1 MSWVW
6 PDHSILGHLM
16 RKLLIVFLAFCFFSI
31 NYNILPVQA
40 QAASEQVRI
49 SEITVSGNRRVA
61 VGTVLSYLPVQ
72 IGDVV
77 SQGELSQSLER
88 LFATNLFK
96 DIKLDLNGSVLIV
109 TIVENPIINRVN
121 IEGNDVISDKKL
133 LEVIDVQP
141 RRIYNRQLALDSA
154 GKLLEVYQAGGRF
167 AAAVEPKIIELDEN
181 RIDLVFEVDEG
192 PLIKINSIVF
202 SGNQKFSDRAL
213 SQAIVSR
220 EKRWWAFLTPNDKFD
235 EGRLDYDVRLLRQYY
250 LSRGYADINVSR
262 ARGGLLPDRSG
273 FAITFLIDEGVR
285 YKVSNISISSEI
297 ASVDL
302 DSLKSF
308 MAFGDD
314 NWYDVRRLEQGL
326 LDISNQLGNL
336 GYSFVDV
343 MPEIIT
349 DPTTGMLDIVIK
361 IGPARR
367 NYIERIEFVDN
378 TRTLDSVIRR
388 RFELVEGDAFNQLK
402 LDRSVRN
409 VRNLGY
415 FSKVDVENIR
425 GSSADQT
432 ITRDTVQEQS
442 TGDFSVGVGYSSL
455 DKTSLTL
462 GINERNFLGTG
473 RRASA
478 SISTSDTRTDFI
490 FGLTQPYLFD
500 RDLTGS
506 IDVFKAKSTANNT
519 SANRTGFDL
528 GARFDAANDVY
539 HRVTYGISTS
549 KITNTSTSATSV
561 TGESGKSLLKS
572 AVGYTIGKDTRDNR
586 FDPSE
591 GFFVEI
597 AETFSGIGGD
607 VNFLRS
613 NLRGGYYKPYL
624 FKSLVVG
631 VKGRLGHISGL
642 GDDVTQSER
651 FFLGGRDVRGFDS
664 NGIGPR
670 DTGSAGAVGGN
681 NIYSGSLEIVSNL
694 GLNKDAG
701 VRWTVFSDFGSVW
714 STDFPSGVTK
724 PDEEAM
730 RSSLGFG
737 ILWNTVIGPLS
748 FYWAKPLADQ
758 SHDNTKTFQFSIGT
772 RL

>member
-1 MSWVW
+1 MRNL
-6 PDHSILGHLM
+6 SIAF
-16 RKLLIVFLAFCFFSI
+16 IAFCIFSFY
-31 NYNILPVQA
+31 YNVMPVQA
-40 QAASEQVRI
+40 QATTEQVRI
-49 SEITVSGNRRVA
+49 SGIKVTGNRRVA
-61 VGTVLSYLPVQ
+61 EGTVLSYLPVQ

-77 SQGELSQSLER
+77 SQGGLSQSLER
-88 LFATNLFK
+88 LYATNLFK
-96 DIKLDLNGSVLIV
+96 DIKLDIDGSVLTV

-121 IEGNDVISDKKL
+121 IEGNDVITDERL

-141 RRIYNRQLALDSA
+141 RRVYNRQVALDA
-154 GKLLEVYQAGGRF
+154 AAKLLDVYRAGGRF
-167 AAAVEPKIIELDEN
+167 AAVVEPKIIELDEN
-181 RIDLVFEVDEG
+181 RVDLVFEVDEG

-202 SGNQKFSDRAL
+202 SGNQNFSDRAL

-220 EKRWWAFLTPNDKFD
+220 EKRWWAFLTPNDKYD

-285 YKVSNISISSEI
+285 YKVNNINMTSEI
-297 ASVDL
+297 ENIDL
-302 DSLKSF
+302 DSLKSL
-308 MAFGDD
+308 MAFGND

-326 LDISNQLGNL
+326 LDISNQLGAF
-336 GYSFVDV
+336 GYAFVDV
-343 MPEIIT
+343 TPEIKT
-349 DPTTGMLDIVIK
+349 DPATGMLDIAVS
-361 IGPARR
+361 IGQSRR
-367 NYIERIEFVDN
+367 NFVERIEFVDN

-388 RFELVEGDAFNQLK
+388 EFELVEGDAFNQLK

-415 FSKVDVENIR
+415 FSKVDVQNIR

-432 ITRDTVQEQS
+432 ITRVTFEEQS
-442 TGDFSVGVGYSSL
+442 TGDFSIGVGYSSL

-478 SISTSDTRTDFI
+478 SISTSDTQTDFV
-490 FGLTQPYLFD
+490 FGLTQPYLFG

-506 IDVFKAKSTANNT
+506 IDVFKTKSSANNT
-519 SANRTGFDL
+519 STNRTGFDL
-528 GARFDAANDVY
+528 GARFNAANDVY

-561 TGESGKSLLKS
+561 TGENGKSLLKS
-572 AVGYTIGKDTRDNR
+572 AVSYTIGKDTRDNR
-586 FDPSE
+586 FDPTE
-591 GFFVEI
+591 GFFTEI
-597 AETFSGIGGD
+597 SETLSGVGGD

-613 NLRGGYYKPYL
+613 NFRGGYYKPYL
-624 FKSLVVG
+624 FKSLVFG

-670 DTGSAGAVGGN
+670 DTGSGGAVGGN
-681 NIYSGSLEIVSNL
+681 NIYSGTVEIVSNL
-694 GLNKDAG
+694 GVTKDAG
-701 VRWTVFSDFGSVW
+701 LRWTVFSDFGSVW
-714 STDFPSGVTK
+714 ATDFPSGVTK
-724 PDEEAM
+724 PDEQAM

-748 FYWAKPLADQ
+748 FYWATPLAEQ

>member
-1 MSWVW
+1 
-6 PDHSILGHLM
+6 M
-16 RKLLIVFLAFCFFSI
+16 RKLSIAFIAFCIFSI
-31 NYNILPVQA
+31 YYNVMPVQA
-40 QAASEQVRI
+40 QATTEQVRI
-49 SEITVSGNRRVA
+49 SGIKVTGNRRVA
-61 VGTVLSYLPVQ
+61 EGTVLSYLPVQ

-77 SQGELSQSLER
+77 SQGGLSQSLER
-88 LFATNLFK
+88 LYATNLFK
-96 DIKLDLNGSVLIV
+96 DIKLDIDGSVLTV

-121 IEGNDVISDKKL
+121 IEGNDVITDDRL

-141 RRIYNRQLALDSA
+141 RRVYNRQVALDA
-154 GKLLEVYQAGGRF
+154 AAKLLDVYRAGGRF
-167 AAAVEPKIIELDEN
+167 AAVVEPKIIELDEN
-181 RIDLVFEVDEG
+181 RVDLVFEVDEG

-202 SGNQKFSDRAL
+202 SGNQNFSDRAL

-220 EKRWWAFLTPNDKFD
+220 EKRWWAFLTPNDKYD

-285 YKVSNISISSEI
+285 YKVNNINMTSEI
-297 ASVDL
+297 ENIDL
-302 DSLKSF
+302 DSLKSL
-308 MAFGDD
+308 MAFGND

-326 LDISNQLGNL
+326 LDISNQLGAF
-336 GYSFVDV
+336 GYAFVDV
-343 MPEIIT
+343 TPEIKT
-349 DPTTGMLDIVIK
+349 DPATGMLDIAVN
-361 IGPARR
+361 IGQSRR
-367 NYIERIEFVDN
+367 NFVERIEFVDN

-388 RFELVEGDAFNQLK
+388 EFELVEGDAFNQLK

-415 FSKVDVENIR
+415 FSKVDVQNIR

-432 ITRDTVQEQS
+432 ITRVTVEEQS
-442 TGDFSVGVGYSSL
+442 TGDFSIGVGYSSL

-478 SISTSDTRTDFI
+478 SISTSDTQTDFV
-490 FGLTQPYLFD
+490 FGLTQPYLFG

-506 IDVFKAKSTANNT
+506 IDVFKTKSSANNT
-519 SANRTGFDL
+519 STNRTGFDL
-528 GARFDAANDVY
+528 GARFNAANDVY

-549 KITNTSTSATSV
+549 KITNTATSATSV
-561 TGESGKSLLKS
+561 TGENGKSLLKS
-572 AVGYTIGKDTRDNR
+572 AVSYTIGKDTRDNR
-586 FDPSE
+586 FDPTE
-591 GFFVEI
+591 GFFTEI
-597 AETFSGIGGD
+597 SETLSGVGGD

-613 NLRGGYYKPYL
+613 NFRGGYYKPYL
-624 FKSLVVG
+624 FKSLVFG

-670 DTGSAGAVGGN
+670 DTGSGGAVGGN
-681 NIYSGSLEIVSNL
+681 NIYSGTVEIVSNL
-694 GLNKDAG
+694 GVTKDAG
-701 VRWTVFSDFGSVW
+701 LRWTVFSDFGSVW
-714 STDFPSGVTK
+714 ATDFPSGVTK
-724 PDEEAM
+724 PDEQAM

-737 ILWNTVIGPLS
+737 ILWDTVIGPLS
-748 FYWAKPLADQ
+748 FYWAKTLAEQ

>member
-1 MSWVW
+1 MRNL
-6 PDHSILGHLM
+6 SIAF
-16 RKLLIVFLAFCFFSI
+16 IAFCIFSFY
-31 NYNILPVQA
+31 YNVMPVQA
-40 QAASEQVRI
+40 QATTEQVRI
-49 SEITVSGNRRVA
+49 SGIKVTGNRRVA
-61 VGTVLSYLPVQ
+61 EGTVLSYLPVQ

-77 SQGELSQSLER
+77 SQGGLSQSLER
-88 LFATNLFK
+88 LYATNLFK
-96 DIKLDLNGSVLIV
+96 DIKLDIDGSVLTV

-121 IEGNDVISDKKL
+121 IEGNDVITDERL

-141 RRIYNRQLALDSA
+141 RRVYNRQVALDA
-154 GKLLEVYQAGGRF
+154 AAKLLDVYRAGGRF
-167 AAAVEPKIIELDEN
+167 AAVVEPKIIELDEN
-181 RIDLVFEVDEG
+181 RVDLVFEVDEG

-202 SGNQKFSDRAL
+202 SGNQNFSDRAL

-220 EKRWWAFLTPNDKFD
+220 EKRWWAFLTPNDKYD

-285 YKVSNISISSEI
+285 YKVNNINMTSEI
-297 ASVDL
+297 ENIDL
-302 DSLKSF
+302 DSLKSL
-308 MAFGDD
+308 MAFGND

-326 LDISNQLGNL
+326 LDISNQLGAF
-336 GYSFVDV
+336 GYAFVDV
-343 MPEIIT
+343 TPEIKT
-349 DPTTGMLDIVIK
+349 DPATGMLDIAVN
-361 IGPARR
+361 IGQSRR
-367 NYIERIEFVDN
+367 NFVERIEFVDN

-388 RFELVEGDAFNQLK
+388 EFELVEGDAFNQLK

-415 FSKVDVENIR
+415 FSKVDVQNIR

-432 ITRDTVQEQS
+432 ITRVTVEEQS
-442 TGDFSVGVGYSSL
+442 TGDFSIGVGYSSL

-478 SISTSDTRTDFI
+478 SISKSDTQTDFV
-490 FGLTQPYLFD
+490 FGLTQPYLFG

-506 IDVFKAKSTANNT
+506 IDVFKTKSSANNT
-519 SANRTGFDL
+519 STNRTGFDL
-528 GARFDAANDVY
+528 GARFNAANDVY

-561 TGESGKSLLKS
+561 TGENGKSLLKS
-572 AVGYTIGKDTRDNR
+572 AVSYTIGKDTRDNR
-586 FDPSE
+586 FDPTE
-591 GFFVEI
+591 GFFTEI
-597 AETFSGIGGD
+597 SETLSGVGGD

-613 NLRGGYYKPYL
+613 NFRGGYYKPYL
-624 FKSLVVG
+624 FKSLVFG

-670 DTGSAGAVGGN
+670 DTGSGGAVGGN
-681 NIYSGSLEIVSNL
+681 NIYSGTVEIVSNL
-694 GLNKDAG
+694 GVTKDAG
-701 VRWTVFSDFGSVW
+701 LRWTVFSDFGSVW
-714 STDFPSGVTK
+714 ATDFPSGVTK
-724 PDEEAM
+724 PDEQAM

-748 FYWAKPLADQ
+748 FYWAKPLAEQ

>member
-1 MSWVW
+1 
-6 PDHSILGHLM
+6 M
-16 RKLLIVFLAFCFFSI
+16 RKLSIAFIAFCIFSFY
-31 NYNILPVQA
+31 YNVMPVQA
-40 QAASEQVRI
+40 QATTEQVRI
-49 SEITVSGNRRVA
+49 TGINVTGNRRVA
-61 VGTVLSYLPVQ
+61 EGTVLSYLPVQ

-77 SQGELSQSLER
+77 SQGGLSQSLER

-96 DIKLDLNGSVLIV
+96 DITLDLDGSVLTV

-121 IEGNDVISDKKL
+121 IEGNDVITDERL
-133 LEVIDVQP
+133 LEIIDVQP
-141 RRIYNRQLALDSA
+141 RRIYNRQVALDA
-154 GKLLEVYQAGGRF
+154 AAKLLDVYRASGRF
-167 AAAVEPKIIELDEN
+167 AAVVEPKIIELDEN
-181 RIDLVFEVDEG
+181 RVDLVFEVDEG

-202 SGNQKFSDRAL
+202 SGNQNFSDRAL
-213 SQAIVSR
+213 GQAIVSR
-220 EKRWWAFLTPNDKFD
+220 EQRWWAFLTPNDKYD

-285 YKVSNISISSEI
+285 YKVNNIDMTSEI
-297 ASVDL
+297 ENIDL
-302 DSLKSF
+302 DSLKSL
-308 MAFGDD
+308 MTFGDD

-326 LDISNQLGNL
+326 LDISNQLGVF
-336 GYSFVDV
+336 GYAFVDV
-343 MPEIIT
+343 TPEIKT
-349 DPTTGMLDIVIK
+349 DPATGTLDIAIT
-361 IGPARR
+361 IGQARR
-367 NYIERIEFVDN
+367 NFVERIEFIDN

-388 RFELVEGDAFNQLK
+388 EFELVEGDAFNQLK

-415 FSKVDVENIR
+415 FSKVDVQNIR
-425 GSSADQT
+425 GSDADQT
-432 ITRDTVQEQS
+432 ITRVTVEEQS
-442 TGDFSVGVGYSSL
+442 TGDFSIGVGYSSL

-478 SISTSDTRTDFI
+478 SISTSDTQTDFV
-490 FGLTQPYLFD
+490 FGLTQPYLFG

-506 IDVFKAKSTANNT
+506 IDVFKTKSTANNT
-519 SANRTGFDL
+519 SANRTGVDL
-528 GARFDAANDVY
+528 GAQFNAANDVY
-539 HRVTYGISTS
+539 HSVTYGISTS

-561 TGESGKSLLKS
+561 TGENGKSLLKS
-572 AVGYTIGKDTRDNR
+572 AVSYTIGRDTRDSR
-586 FDPSE
+586 FDPTE
-591 GFFVEI
+591 GFFTEI
-597 AETFSGIGGD
+597 SETFSGVGGD

-624 FKSLVVG
+624 FKSLVLG
-631 VKGRLGHISGL
+631 VKGRVGHISGL

-670 DTGSAGAVGGN
+670 DTGSGGAVGGN
-681 NIYSGSLEIVSNL
+681 NIYSGTVEVVSNL
-694 GLNKDAG
+694 GVTKDAG

-714 STDFPSGVTK
+714 ATDFPSGVTK
-724 PDEEAM
+724 PDDKTM

-748 FYWAKPLADQ
+748 FYWAKPLTEQ

>member
-1 MSWVW
+1 MRNL
-6 PDHSILGHLM
+6 SIAF
-16 RKLLIVFLAFCFFSI
+16 IAFCIFSFY
-31 NYNILPVQA
+31 YNVMPVQA
-40 QAASEQVRI
+40 QATTEQVRI
-49 SEITVSGNRRVA
+49 SGIKVTGNRRVA
-61 VGTVLSYLPVQ
+61 EGTVLSYLPVQ

-77 SQGELSQSLER
+77 SQGGLSQSLER
-88 LFATNLFK
+88 LYATNLFK
-96 DIKLDLNGSVLIV
+96 DIKLDIDGSVLTV

-121 IEGNDVISDKKL
+121 IEGNDVITDERL

-141 RRIYNRQLALDSA
+141 RRVYNRQVALDA
-154 GKLLEVYQAGGRF
+154 AAKILDVYRAGGRF
-167 AAAVEPKIIELDEN
+167 AAVVESKIIELDEN
-181 RIDLVFEVDEG
+181 RVDLVFEVDEG
-192 PLIKINSIVF
+192 PLIKINSLVF
-202 SGNQKFSDRAL
+202 SGNQNFSDRAL

-220 EKRWWAFLTPNDKFD
+220 EKRWWAFLTPNDKYD

-285 YKVSNISISSEI
+285 YKVNNINMTSEI
-297 ASVDL
+297 ENIDL
-302 DSLKSF
+302 DSLKSL
-308 MAFGDD
+308 MAFGND

-326 LDISNQLGNL
+326 LDISNQLGAF
-336 GYSFVDV
+336 GYAFVDV
-343 MPEIIT
+343 TPEIKT
-349 DPTTGMLDIVIK
+349 DPATGMLDIAVN
-361 IGPARR
+361 IGQSRR
-367 NYIERIEFVDN
+367 NFVERIEFVDN

-388 RFELVEGDAFNQLK
+388 EFELVEGDAFNQLK

-415 FSKVDVENIR
+415 FSKVDVQNIR

-432 ITRDTVQEQS
+432 ITRVTVEEQS
-442 TGDFSVGVGYSSL
+442 TGDFSIGVGYSSL

-478 SISTSDTRTDFI
+478 SISTSDTQTDFV
-490 FGLTQPYLFD
+490 FGLTQPYLFG

-506 IDVFKAKSTANNT
+506 IDVFKTKSSANNT
-519 SANRTGFDL
+519 STNRTGFDL
-528 GARFDAANDVY
+528 GARFNAANDVY

-561 TGESGKSLLKS
+561 TGENGKSLLKS
-572 AVGYTIGKDTRDNR
+572 AVSYTIGKDTRDNR
-586 FDPSE
+586 FDPTE
-591 GFFVEI
+591 GFFTEI
-597 AETFSGIGGD
+597 SETLSGVGGD

-613 NLRGGYYKPYL
+613 NFRGGYYKPYL
-624 FKSLVVG
+624 FKSLVFG

-670 DTGSAGAVGGN
+670 DTGSGGAVGGN
-681 NIYSGSLEIVSNL
+681 NIYSGTVEIVSNL
-694 GLNKDAG
+694 GVTKDAG
-701 VRWTVFSDFGSVW
+701 LRWTVFSDFGSVW
-714 STDFPSGVTK
+714 ATDFPSGVTK
-724 PDEEAM
+724 PDEQAM

-748 FYWAKPLADQ
+748 FYWAKPLAEQ

>member
-1 MSWVW
+1 
-6 PDHSILGHLM
+6 M
-16 RKLLIVFLAFCFFSI
+16 RKLSIAFIAFCIFSFY
-31 NYNILPVQA
+31 YNVMPVQA
-40 QAASEQVRI
+40 QATTEQVRI
-49 SEITVSGNRRVA
+49 SGIKVTGNRRVA
-61 VGTVLSYLPVQ
+61 EGTVLSYLPVQ

-77 SQGELSQSLER
+77 SQGGLSQSLER
-88 LFATNLFK
+88 LYATNLFK
-96 DIKLDLNGSVLIV
+96 DIKLDIDGSVLTV

-121 IEGNDVISDKKL
+121 IEGNDVITDDRL

-141 RRIYNRQLALDSA
+141 RRVYNRQVALDA
-154 GKLLEVYQAGGRF
+154 AAKLLDVYRAGGRF
-167 AAAVEPKIIELDEN
+167 AAVVEPKIIELDEN
-181 RIDLVFEVDEG
+181 RVDLVFEVDEG

-202 SGNQKFSDRAL
+202 SGNQNFSDRAL

-220 EKRWWAFLTPNDKFD
+220 EKRWWAFLTPNDKYD

-285 YKVSNISISSEI
+285 YKVNNINMTSEI
-297 ASVDL
+297 ENIDL
-302 DSLKSF
+302 DSLKSL
-308 MAFGDD
+308 MAFGND

-326 LDISNQLGNL
+326 LDISNQLGAF
-336 GYSFVDV
+336 GYAFVDV
-343 MPEIIT
+343 TPEIKT
-349 DPTTGMLDIVIK
+349 DPATGMLDIEVN
-361 IGPARR
+361 IGQSRR
-367 NYIERIEFVDN
+367 NFVERIEFVDN

-388 RFELVEGDAFNQLK
+388 EFELVEGDAFNQLK

-415 FSKVDVENIR
+415 FSKVDVQNIR

-432 ITRDTVQEQS
+432 ITRVTVEEQS
-442 TGDFSVGVGYSSL
+442 TGDFSIGVGYSSL

-478 SISTSDTRTDFI
+478 SISTSDTQTDFV
-490 FGLTQPYLFD
+490 FGLSQPYLFG

-506 IDVFKAKSTANNT
+506 IDVFKTKSSANNT
-519 SANRTGFDL
+519 STNRTGFDL
-528 GARFDAANDVY
+528 GARFNAANDVY

-561 TGESGKSLLKS
+561 TGENGKSLLKS
-572 AVGYTIGKDTRDNR
+572 AVSYTIGKDTRDNR
-586 FDPSE
+586 FDPTE
-591 GFFVEI
+591 GFFTEI
-597 AETFSGIGGD
+597 SETLSGVGGD

-613 NLRGGYYKPYL
+613 NFRGGYYKPYL
-624 FKSLVVG
+624 FKSLVFG

-670 DTGSAGAVGGN
+670 DTGSGGAVGGN
-681 NIYSGSLEIVSNL
+681 NIYSGTVEIVSNL
-694 GLNKDAG
+694 GVTKDAG
-701 VRWTVFSDFGSVW
+701 LRWTVFSDFGSVW
-714 STDFPSGVTK
+714 ATDFPSGVTK
-724 PDEEAM
+724 PDEQAM

-748 FYWAKPLADQ
+748 FYWAKPLAEQ

>member
-1 MSWVW
+1 MRNL
-6 PDHSILGHLM
+6 SIAF
-16 RKLLIVFLAFCFFSI
+16 IAFCIFSFY
-31 NYNILPVQA
+31 YNVMPVQA
-40 QAASEQVRI
+40 QATTEQVRI
-49 SEITVSGNRRVA
+49 SGIKVTGNRRVA
-61 VGTVLSYLPVQ
+61 EGTVLSYLPVQ

-77 SQGELSQSLER
+77 SQGGLSQSLER
-88 LFATNLFK
+88 LYATNLFK
-96 DIKLDLNGSVLIV
+96 DIKLDIDGSVLTV

-121 IEGNDVISDKKL
+121 IEGNDVITDDRL

-141 RRIYNRQLALDSA
+141 RRVYNRQVALDA
-154 GKLLEVYQAGGRF
+154 AAKLLDVYRAGGRF
-167 AAAVEPKIIELDEN
+167 AAVVEPKIIELDEN
-181 RIDLVFEVDEG
+181 RVDLVFEVDEG

-202 SGNQKFSDRAL
+202 SGNQNFSDRAL

-220 EKRWWAFLTPNDKFD
+220 EKRWWAFLTPNDKYD

-285 YKVSNISISSEI
+285 YKVNNINMTSEI
-297 ASVDL
+297 ENIDL
-302 DSLKSF
+302 DSLKSL
-308 MAFGDD
+308 MAFGND

-326 LDISNQLGNL
+326 LDISNQLGAF
-336 GYSFVDV
+336 GYAFVDV
-343 MPEIIT
+343 TPEIKT
-349 DPTTGMLDIVIK
+349 DPATGMLDIAVN
-361 IGPARR
+361 IGQSRR
-367 NYIERIEFVDN
+367 NFVERIEFVDN

-388 RFELVEGDAFNQLK
+388 EFELVEGDAFNQLK

-415 FSKVDVENIR
+415 FSKVDVQNIR

-432 ITRDTVQEQS
+432 ITRVTVEEQS
-442 TGDFSVGVGYSSL
+442 TGDFSIGVGYSSL

-478 SISTSDTRTDFI
+478 SISTSDTQTDFV
-490 FGLTQPYLFD
+490 FGLTQPYLFG

-506 IDVFKAKSTANNT
+506 IDVFKTKSSANNT
-519 SANRTGFDL
+519 STNRTGFDL
-528 GARFDAANDVY
+528 GARFNAANDVY

-561 TGESGKSLLKS
+561 TGENGKSLLKS
-572 AVGYTIGKDTRDNR
+572 AVSYTIGKDTRDNR
-586 FDPSE
+586 FDPTE
-591 GFFVEI
+591 GFFTEI
-597 AETFSGIGGD
+597 SETLSGVGGD

-613 NLRGGYYKPYL
+613 NFRGGYYKPYL
-624 FKSLVVG
+624 FKSLVFG

-670 DTGSAGAVGGN
+670 DTGSGGAVGGN
-681 NIYSGSLEIVSNL
+681 NIYSGTVEIVSNL
-694 GLNKDAG
+694 GVTKDAG
-701 VRWTVFSDFGSVW
+701 LRWTVFSDFGSVW
-714 STDFPSGVTK
+714 ATDFPSGVTK
-724 PDEEAM
+724 PDEQAM

-748 FYWAKPLADQ
+748 FYWAKPLAEQ

>member
-1 MSWVW
+1 
-6 PDHSILGHLM
+6 M
-16 RKLLIVFLAFCFFSI
+16 RKLSIAFIAFCIFSI
-31 NYNILPVQA
+31 YYNVMPVQA
-40 QAASEQVRI
+40 QATTEQVRI
-49 SEITVSGNRRVA
+49 TGINVTGNRRVA
-61 VGTVLSYLPVQ
+61 EGTVLSYLPVQ

-77 SQGELSQSLER
+77 SQGGLSQSLER

-96 DIKLDLNGSVLIV
+96 DIKLDLDGSVLTV

-121 IEGNDVISDKKL
+121 IEGNDVITDERL
-133 LEVIDVQP
+133 LEIIDVQP
-141 RRIYNRQLALDSA
+141 RRIYNRQVALGA
-154 GKLLEVYQAGGRF
+154 AAKLLDVYRASGRF
-167 AAAVEPKIIELDEN
+167 AAVVEPKIIELDEN
-181 RIDLVFEVDEG
+181 RVDLVFEVDEG

-202 SGNQKFSDRAL
+202 SGNQNFSDRAL
-213 SQAIVSR
+213 GQAIVSR
-220 EKRWWAFLTPNDKFD
+220 EQRWWAFLTPNDKYD

-285 YKVSNISISSEI
+285 YKVNNIDMTSEI
-297 ASVDL
+297 ENIDL
-302 DSLKSF
+302 DSLKSL
-308 MAFGDD
+308 MTFGDD

-326 LDISNQLGNL
+326 LDISNQLGVF
-336 GYSFVDV
+336 GYAFVDV
-343 MPEIIT
+343 TPEIKT
-349 DPTTGMLDIVIK
+349 DPATGTLDIAIT
-361 IGPARR
+361 IGQARR
-367 NYIERIEFVDN
+367 NFVERIEFIDN

-388 RFELVEGDAFNQLK
+388 EFELVEGDAFNQLK

-415 FSKVDVENIR
+415 FSKVDVQNIR
-425 GSSADQT
+425 GSDADQT
-432 ITRDTVQEQS
+432 ITRVTVEEQS
-442 TGDFSVGVGYSSL
+442 TGDFSIGVGYSSL

-478 SISTSDTRTDFI
+478 SISTSDTQTDFV
-490 FGLTQPYLFD
+490 FGLTQPYLFG

-506 IDVFKAKSTANNT
+506 IDVFKTKSTANNT
-519 SANRTGFDL
+519 SANRTGVDL
-528 GARFDAANDVY
+528 GARFNAANDVY
-539 HRVTYGISTS
+539 HSVTYGISTS
-549 KITNTSTSATSV
+549 KITNTATSATSV
-561 TGESGKSLLKS
+561 TGENGKSLLKS
-572 AVGYTIGKDTRDNR
+572 AVSYTIGRDTRDSR
-586 FDPSE
+586 FDPTE
-591 GFFVEI
+591 GFFTEI
-597 AETFSGIGGD
+597 SETFSGVGGD
-607 VNFLRS
+607 MNFLRS

-624 FKSLVVG
+624 FKSLVLG
-631 VKGRLGHISGL
+631 VKGRVGHISGL

-670 DTGSAGAVGGN
+670 DTGSGGAVGGN
-681 NIYSGSLEIVSNL
+681 NIYSGTVEVVSNL
-694 GLNKDAG
+694 GVTKDAG

-714 STDFPSGVTK
+714 ATDFPSGVTK
-724 PDEEAM
+724 PDDKTM

-748 FYWAKPLADQ
+748 FYWAKPLTEQ

>member
-1 MSWVW
+1 MRNL
-6 PDHSILGHLM
+6 SIAF
-16 RKLLIVFLAFCFFSI
+16 IAFCIFSFY
-31 NYNILPVQA
+31 YNVMPVQA
-40 QAASEQVRI
+40 QATTEQVRI
-49 SEITVSGNRRVA
+49 SGIKVTGNRRVA
-61 VGTVLSYLPVQ
+61 EGTVLSYLPVQ

-77 SQGELSQSLER
+77 SQGGLSQSLER
-88 LFATNLFK
+88 LYATNLFK
-96 DIKLDLNGSVLIV
+96 DIKLDIDGSVLTV

-121 IEGNDVISDKKL
+121 IEGNDVITDERL

-141 RRIYNRQLALDSA
+141 RRVYNRQVALDA
-154 GKLLEVYQAGGRF
+154 AAKLLDVYRAGGRF
-167 AAAVEPKIIELDEN
+167 AAVVEPKIIELDEN
-181 RIDLVFEVDEG
+181 RVDLVFEVDEG

-202 SGNQKFSDRAL
+202 SGNQNFSDRAL

-220 EKRWWAFLTPNDKFD
+220 EKRWWAFLTPNDKYD

-285 YKVSNISISSEI
+285 YKVNNINMTSEI
-297 ASVDL
+297 ENIDL
-302 DSLKSF
+302 DSLKSL
-308 MAFGDD
+308 MAFGND

-326 LDISNQLGNL
+326 LDISNQLGAF
-336 GYSFVDV
+336 GYAFVDV
-343 MPEIIT
+343 TPEIKT
-349 DPTTGMLDIVIK
+349 DPATGMLDIAVN
-361 IGPARR
+361 IGQSRR
-367 NYIERIEFVDN
+367 NFVERIEFVDN

-388 RFELVEGDAFNQLK
+388 EFELVEGDAFNQLK

-415 FSKVDVENIR
+415 FSKVDVQNIR

-432 ITRDTVQEQS
+432 ITRVTVEEQS
-442 TGDFSVGVGYSSL
+442 TGDFSIGVGYSSL

-478 SISTSDTRTDFI
+478 SISTSDTQTDFV
-490 FGLTQPYLFD
+490 FGLTQPYLFG

-506 IDVFKAKSTANNT
+506 IDVFKAKSNANNT
-519 SANRTGFDL
+519 STNRTGFEL
-528 GARFDAANDVY
+528 GARFNAANDVY
-539 HRVTYGISTS
+539 HSVTYGISTS

-561 TGESGKSLLKS
+561 TGENGKSLLKS
-572 AVGYTIGKDTRDNR
+572 AVSYTIGKDTRDNR
-586 FDPSE
+586 FDPTE
-591 GFFVEI
+591 GFFTEI
-597 AETFSGIGGD
+597 SETLSGVGGD

-613 NLRGGYYKPYL
+613 NFRGGYYKPYL
-624 FKSLVVG
+624 FKSLVFG

-670 DTGSAGAVGGN
+670 DTGSGGAVGGN
-681 NIYSGSLEIVSNL
+681 NIYSGTVEIVSNL
-694 GLNKDAG
+694 GVTKDAG
-701 VRWTVFSDFGSVW
+701 LRWTVFSDFGSVW
-714 STDFPSGVTK
+714 ATDFPSGVTK
-724 PDEEAM
+724 PDEQAM

-748 FYWAKPLADQ
+748 FYWAKPLAEQ

>member
-1 MSWVW
+1 
-6 PDHSILGHLM
+6 M
-16 RKLLIVFLAFCFFSI
+16 RKLSIAFIAFCIFSI
-31 NYNILPVQA
+31 YYNVMPVQA
-40 QAASEQVRI
+40 QATTEQVRI
-49 SEITVSGNRRVA
+49 TGINVTGNRRVA
-61 VGTVLSYLPVQ
+61 EGTVLSYLPVQ

-77 SQGELSQSLER
+77 SQGGLSQSLER

-96 DIKLDLNGSVLIV
+96 DIKLDLDGSVLTV

-121 IEGNDVISDKKL
+121 IEGNDVITDERL
-133 LEVIDVQP
+133 LEIIDVQP
-141 RRIYNRQLALDSA
+141 RRIYNRQVALGA
-154 GKLLEVYQAGGRF
+154 AAKLLDVYRASGRF
-167 AAAVEPKIIELDEN
+167 AAVVEPKIIELDEN
-181 RIDLVFEVDEG
+181 RVDLVFEVDEG

-202 SGNQKFSDRAL
+202 SGNQNFSDRAL
-213 SQAIVSR
+213 GQAIVSR
-220 EKRWWAFLTPNDKFD
+220 EQRWWAFLTPNDKYD

-285 YKVSNISISSEI
+285 YKVNNIDMTSEI
-297 ASVDL
+297 ENIDL
-302 DSLKSF
+302 DSLKSL
-308 MAFGDD
+308 MTFGDD

-326 LDISNQLGNL
+326 LDISNQLGVF
-336 GYSFVDV
+336 GYAFVDV
-343 MPEIIT
+343 TPEIKT
-349 DPTTGMLDIVIK
+349 DPATGTLDIAIT
-361 IGPARR
+361 IGQARR
-367 NYIERIEFVDN
+367 NFVERIEFIDN

-388 RFELVEGDAFNQLK
+388 EFELVEGDAFNQLK

-415 FSKVDVENIR
+415 FSKVDVQNIR
-425 GSSADQT
+425 GSDADQT
-432 ITRDTVQEQS
+432 ITRVTVEEQS
-442 TGDFSVGVGYSSL
+442 TGDFSIGVGYSSL

-478 SISTSDTRTDFI
+478 SISTSDTQTDFV
-490 FGLTQPYLFD
+490 FGLTQPYLFG

-506 IDVFKAKSTANNT
+506 IDVFKTKSTANNT
-519 SANRTGFDL
+519 SANRTGVDL
-528 GARFDAANDVY
+528 GARFNAANDVY
-539 HRVTYGISTS
+539 HSVTYGISTS
-549 KITNTSTSATSV
+549 KITNTATSATSV
-561 TGESGKSLLKS
+561 TGENGKSLLKS
-572 AVGYTIGKDTRDNR
+572 AVSYTIGRDTRDSR
-586 FDPSE
+586 FDPTE
-591 GFFVEI
+591 GFFTEI
-597 AETFSGIGGD
+597 SETFSGVGGD
-607 VNFLRS
+607 MNFLRS

-624 FKSLVVG
+624 FKSLVLG
-631 VKGRLGHISGL
+631 VKGRVGHISGL

-670 DTGSAGAVGGN
+670 DTGSGGAVGGN
-681 NIYSGSLEIVSNL
+681 NIYSGTVEVVSNL
-694 GLNKDAG
+694 GVTKDAG

-714 STDFPSGVTK
+714 ATDFPSGVTK
-724 PDEEAM
+724 PDDKTM

-748 FYWAKPLADQ
+748 FYWAKPLTEQ
-758 SHDNTKTFQFSIGT
+758 SHDNTKGHAVHVGT

>member
-1 MSWVW
+1 
-6 PDHSILGHLM
+6 M
-16 RKLLIVFLAFCFFSI
+16 RKLSIAFIAFWIFSLS
-31 NYNILPVQA
+31 YNWMPVQA
-40 QAASEQVRI
+40 QSAAEQVRI
-49 SEITVSGNRRVA
+49 SDIKVTGNRRVA
-61 VGTVLSYLPVQ
+61 EGTVLSYLPVQ

-77 SQGELSQSLER
+77 SPSGLSQSLES

-96 DIKLDLNGSVLIV
+96 DIKLDLNGAVLTV

-121 IEGNDVISDKKL
+121 IEGNDVISDERL

-141 RRIYNRQLALDSA
+141 RRIYNRQVALDA
-154 GKLLEVYQAGGRF
+154 ATNLLDVYRAGGRF
-167 AAAVEPKIIELDEN
+167 AAVVEPKVIELDEN
-181 RIDLVFEVDEG
+181 RVDLVFEVDEG
-192 PLIKINSIVF
+192 PLIKINSVVF
-202 SGNQKFSDRAL
+202 SGNQNFSDRAL

-220 EKRWWAFLTPNDKFD
+220 EQRWWAFLTPNDKYD

-273 FAITFLIDEGVR
+273 FVITFLIDEGPR
-285 YKVSNISISSEI
+285 YKVNNIEITSEI
-297 ASVDL
+297 ENIELAPL
-302 DSLKSF
+302 ESL
-308 MAFGDD
+308 MTFGDD

-326 LDISNQLGNL
+326 LNISNQLGVF
-336 GYSFVDV
+336 GYAFVDV
-343 MPEIIT
+343 SPVIKT
-349 DPTTGMLDIVIK
+349 DPKTGMLDIAIN
-361 IGPARR
+361 IGKARR
-367 NYIERIEFVDN
+367 NFVERIEFVDN

-388 RFELVEGDAFNQLK
+388 EFELVEGDAFNQLK

-415 FSKVDVENIR
+415 FSKVDVQNIR
-425 GSSADQT
+425 GSAADQT
-432 ITRDTVQEQS
+432 VTRVTVEEQS
-442 TGDFSVGVGYSSL
+442 TGDLSIGVGYSSL

-478 SISTSDTRTDFI
+478 SISTSDTQTDFV
-490 FGLTQPYLFD
+490 FGLTQPHLFG

-519 SANRTGFDL
+519 SFNRTGFDL

-539 HRVTYGISTS
+539 HSVTYGISTS

-561 TGESGKSLLKS
+561 TGENGKSLLKS
-572 AVGYTIGKDTRDNR
+572 AISYTIGRDTRDNR
-586 FDPSE
+586 FDPTE
-591 GFFVEI
+591 GFFSEI
-597 AETFSGIGGD
+597 SETFSGVGGD

-613 NLRGGYYKPYL
+613 SLRGGLYKPYL
-624 FKSLVVG
+624 FKSLVLG
-631 VKGRLGHISGL
+631 VKGRVGHISGL
-642 GDDVTQSER
+642 GDKITQSER
-651 FFLGGRDVRGFDS
+651 FFLGGRNVRGFGS

-670 DTGSAGAVGGN
+670 DKGSGGAVGGN
-681 NIYSGSLEIVSNL
+681 NIYSGTVEVVSNL
-694 GLNKDAG
+694 GVSKDAG

-714 STDFPSGVTK
+714 ATDFPSGVTK
-724 PDEEAM
+724 PDDQAM

-748 FYWAKPLADQ
+748 FYWANPVAEQ

>member
-1 MSWVW
+1 MRNL
-6 PDHSILGHLM
+6 SIAF
-16 RKLLIVFLAFCFFSI
+16 IAFCIFSFY
-31 NYNILPVQA
+31 YNVMPVQA
-40 QAASEQVRI
+40 QATTEQVRI
-49 SEITVSGNRRVA
+49 SGIKVTGNRRVA
-61 VGTVLSYLPVQ
+61 EGTVLSYLPVQ

-77 SQGELSQSLER
+77 SQGGLSQSLER
-88 LFATNLFK
+88 LYATNLFK
-96 DIKLDLNGSVLIV
+96 DIKLDIDGSVLTV

-121 IEGNDVISDKKL
+121 IEGNDVITDERL

-141 RRIYNRQLALDSA
+141 RRVYNRQVALDA
-154 GKLLEVYQAGGRF
+154 AAKLLDVYRAGGRF
-167 AAAVEPKIIELDEN
+167 AAVVEPKIIELDEN
-181 RIDLVFEVDEG
+181 RVDLVFEVDEG

-202 SGNQKFSDRAL
+202 SGNQNFSDRAL

-220 EKRWWAFLTPNDKFD
+220 EKRWWAFLTPNDKYD

-285 YKVSNISISSEI
+285 YKVNNINMTSEI
-297 ASVDL
+297 ENIDL
-302 DSLKSF
+302 DSLKSL

-326 LDISNQLGNL
+326 LDISNQLGAF
-336 GYSFVDV
+336 GYAFVDV
-343 MPEIIT
+343 TPEIKT
-349 DPTTGMLDIVIK
+349 DPATGMLDIAVN
-361 IGPARR
+361 IGQSRR
-367 NYIERIEFVDN
+367 NFVERIEFVDN

-388 RFELVEGDAFNQLK
+388 EFELVEGDAFNQLK

-415 FSKVDVENIR
+415 FSKVDVQNIR

-432 ITRDTVQEQS
+432 ITRVTVEEQS
-442 TGDFSVGVGYSSL
+442 TGDFSIGVGYSSL

-478 SISTSDTRTDFI
+478 SISTSDTQTDFV
-490 FGLTQPYLFD
+490 FGLTQPYLFG

-506 IDVFKAKSTANNT
+506 IDVFKTKSSANNT
-519 SANRTGFDL
+519 STNRTGFDL
-528 GARFDAANDVY
+528 GARFNAANDVY

-561 TGESGKSLLKS
+561 TGENGKSLLKS
-572 AVGYTIGKDTRDNR
+572 AVSYTIGKDTRDNR
-586 FDPSE
+586 FDPTE
-591 GFFVEI
+591 GFFTEI
-597 AETFSGIGGD
+597 SETLSGVGGD

-613 NLRGGYYKPYL
+613 NFRGGYYKPYL
-624 FKSLVVG
+624 FKSLVFG

-670 DTGSAGAVGGN
+670 DTGSGGAVGGN
-681 NIYSGSLEIVSNL
+681 NIYSGTVEIVSNL
-694 GLNKDAG
+694 GVTKDAG
-701 VRWTVFSDFGSVW
+701 LRWTVFSDFGSVW
-714 STDFPSGVTK
+714 ATDFPSGVTK
-724 PDEEAM
+724 PDEQAM

-748 FYWAKPLADQ
+748 FYWAKPLAEQ

>member
-1 MSWVW
+1 
-6 PDHSILGHLM
+6 M
-16 RKLLIVFLAFCFFSI
+16 RKLSIAFIAFCIFSFY
-31 NYNILPVQA
+31 YNVMPVQA
-40 QAASEQVRI
+40 QATTEQVRI
-49 SEITVSGNRRVA
+49 SGIKVTGNRRVA
-61 VGTVLSYLPVQ
+61 EGTVLSYLPVQ

-77 SQGELSQSLER
+77 SQGGLSQSLER
-88 LFATNLFK
+88 LYATNLFK
-96 DIKLDLNGSVLIV
+96 DIKLDIDGSVLTV

-121 IEGNDVISDKKL
+121 IEGNDVITDERL

-141 RRIYNRQLALDSA
+141 RRVYNRQVALDA
-154 GKLLEVYQAGGRF
+154 AAKLLDVYRAGGRF
-167 AAAVEPKIIELDEN
+167 AAVVEPKIIELDEN
-181 RIDLVFEVDEG
+181 RVDLVFEVDEG

-202 SGNQKFSDRAL
+202 SGNQNFSDRAL

-220 EKRWWAFLTPNDKFD
+220 EKRWWAFLTPNDKYD

-285 YKVSNISISSEI
+285 YKVNNINMTSEI
-297 ASVDL
+297 ENIDL
-302 DSLKSF
+302 DSLKSL
-308 MAFGDD
+308 MAFGND

-326 LDISNQLGNL
+326 LDISNQLGAF
-336 GYSFVDV
+336 GYAFVDV
-343 MPEIIT
+343 TPEIKT
-349 DPTTGMLDIVIK
+349 DPATGMLDIAVN
-361 IGPARR
+361 IGQSRR
-367 NYIERIEFVDN
+367 NFVERIEFVDN

-388 RFELVEGDAFNQLK
+388 EFELVEGDAFNQLK

-415 FSKVDVENIR
+415 FSKVDVQNIR

-432 ITRDTVQEQS
+432 ITRVTVEEQS
-442 TGDFSVGVGYSSL
+442 TGDFSIGVGYSSL

-478 SISTSDTRTDFI
+478 SISTSDTQTDFV
-490 FGLTQPYLFD
+490 FGLTQPYLFG

-506 IDVFKAKSTANNT
+506 IDVFKTKSSANNT
-519 SANRTGFDL
+519 STNRTGFDL
-528 GARFDAANDVY
+528 GARFNAANDVY

-561 TGESGKSLLKS
+561 TGENGKSLLKS
-572 AVGYTIGKDTRDNR
+572 AVSYTIGKDTRDNR
-586 FDPSE
+586 FDPTE
-591 GFFVEI
+591 GFFTEI
-597 AETFSGIGGD
+597 SETLSGVGGD

-613 NLRGGYYKPYL
+613 NFRGGYYKPYL
-624 FKSLVVG
+624 FKSLVFG

-670 DTGSAGAVGGN
+670 DTGSGGAVGGN
-681 NIYSGSLEIVSNL
+681 NIYSGTVEIVSNL
-694 GLNKDAG
+694 GVTKDAG
-701 VRWTVFSDFGSVW
+701 LRWTVFSDFGSVW
-714 STDFPSGVTK
+714 ATDFPSGVTK
-724 PDEEAM
+724 PDEQAM

-748 FYWAKPLADQ
+748 FYWAKPLAEQ

>member
-1 MSWVW
+1 MRNL
-6 PDHSILGHLM
+6 SIAF
-16 RKLLIVFLAFCFFSI
+16 IAFCIFSFY
-31 NYNILPVQA
+31 YNVMPVQA
-40 QAASEQVRI
+40 QATTEQVRI
-49 SEITVSGNRRVA
+49 SGIKVIGNRRVA
-61 VGTVLSYLPVQ
+61 EGTVLSYLPVQ

-77 SQGELSQSLER
+77 SQGGLSQSLER
-88 LFATNLFK
+88 LYATNLFK
-96 DIKLDLNGSVLIV
+96 DIKLDIDGSVLTV

-121 IEGNDVISDKKL
+121 IEGNDVITDERL

-141 RRIYNRQLALDSA
+141 RRVYNRQVALDA
-154 GKLLEVYQAGGRF
+154 AAKILDVYRAGGRF
-167 AAAVEPKIIELDEN
+167 AAVVESKIIELDEN
-181 RIDLVFEVDEG
+181 RVDLVFEVDEG

-202 SGNQKFSDRAL
+202 SGNQNFSDRAL

-220 EKRWWAFLTPNDKFD
+220 EKRWWAFLTPNDKYD

-285 YKVSNISISSEI
+285 YKVNNINMTSEI
-297 ASVDL
+297 ENIDL
-302 DSLKSF
+302 DSLKSL
-308 MAFGDD
+308 MAFGND

-326 LDISNQLGNL
+326 LDISNQLGAF
-336 GYSFVDV
+336 GYAFVDV
-343 MPEIIT
+343 TPEIKT
-349 DPTTGMLDIVIK
+349 DPATGMLDIAVN
-361 IGPARR
+361 IGQSRR
-367 NYIERIEFVDN
+367 NFVERIEFVDN

-388 RFELVEGDAFNQLK
+388 EFELVEGDAFNQLK

-415 FSKVDVENIR
+415 FSKVDVQNIR

-432 ITRDTVQEQS
+432 ITRVTVEEQS
-442 TGDFSVGVGYSSL
+442 TGDFSIGVGYSSL

-478 SISTSDTRTDFI
+478 SISTSDTQTDFV
-490 FGLTQPYLFD
+490 FGLTQPYLFG

-506 IDVFKAKSTANNT
+506 IDVFKTKSSANNT
-519 SANRTGFDL
+519 STNRTGFDL
-528 GARFDAANDVY
+528 GARFNAANDVY

-561 TGESGKSLLKS
+561 TGENGKSLLKS
-572 AVGYTIGKDTRDNR
+572 AVSYTIGKDTRDNR
-586 FDPSE
+586 FDPTE
-591 GFFVEI
+591 GFFTEI
-597 AETFSGIGGD
+597 SETLSGVGGD

-613 NLRGGYYKPYL
+613 NFRGGYYKPYL
-624 FKSLVVG
+624 FKSLVFG

-670 DTGSAGAVGGN
+670 DTGSGGAVGGN
-681 NIYSGSLEIVSNL
+681 NIYSGTVEIVSNL
-694 GLNKDAG
+694 GVTKDAG
-701 VRWTVFSDFGSVW
+701 LRWTVFSDFGSVW
-714 STDFPSGVTK
+714 ATDFPSGVTK
-724 PDEEAM
+724 PDEQAM

-748 FYWAKPLADQ
+748 FYWAKPLAEQ

>member
-1 MSWVW
+1 MRNL
-6 PDHSILGHLM
+6 SIAF
-16 RKLLIVFLAFCFFSI
+16 IAFCIFSFY
-31 NYNILPVQA
+31 YNVMPVQA
-40 QAASEQVRI
+40 QATTEQVRI
-49 SEITVSGNRRVA
+49 SGIKVTGNRRVA
-61 VGTVLSYLPVQ
+61 EGTVLSYLPVQ

-77 SQGELSQSLER
+77 SQGGLSQSLER
-88 LFATNLFK
+88 LYATNLFK
-96 DIKLDLNGSVLIV
+96 DIKLDIDGSVLTV

-121 IEGNDVISDKKL
+121 IEGNDVITDERL

-141 RRIYNRQLALDSA
+141 RRVYNRQVALDA
-154 GKLLEVYQAGGRF
+154 AAKLLDVYRAGGRF
-167 AAAVEPKIIELDEN
+167 AAVVEPKIIELDEN
-181 RIDLVFEVDEG
+181 RVDLVFEVDEG

-202 SGNQKFSDRAL
+202 SGNQNFSDRAL

-220 EKRWWAFLTPNDKFD
+220 EKRWWAFLTPNDKYD

-285 YKVSNISISSEI
+285 YKVNNINMTSEI
-297 ASVDL
+297 ENIDL
-302 DSLKSF
+302 DSLKSL
-308 MAFGDD
+308 MAFGND

-326 LDISNQLGNL
+326 LDISSQLGAF
-336 GYSFVDV
+336 GYAFVDV
-343 MPEIIT
+343 TPEIKT
-349 DPTTGMLDIVIK
+349 DPATGMLDIAVN
-361 IGPARR
+361 IGQSRR
-367 NYIERIEFVDN
+367 NFVERIEFVDN

-388 RFELVEGDAFNQLK
+388 EFELVEGDAFNQLK

-415 FSKVDVENIR
+415 FSKVDVQNIR

-432 ITRDTVQEQS
+432 ITRVTVEEQS
-442 TGDFSVGVGYSSL
+442 TGDFSIGVGYSSL

-478 SISTSDTRTDFI
+478 SISTSDTQTDFV
-490 FGLTQPYLFD
+490 FGLTQPYLFG

-506 IDVFKAKSTANNT
+506 IDVFKTKSSANNT
-519 SANRTGFDL
+519 STNRTGFDL
-528 GARFDAANDVY
+528 GARFNAANDVY

-561 TGESGKSLLKS
+561 TGENGKSLLKS
-572 AVGYTIGKDTRDNR
+572 AVSYTIGKDTRDNR
-586 FDPSE
+586 FDPTE
-591 GFFVEI
+591 GFFTEI
-597 AETFSGIGGD
+597 SETLSGVGGD

-613 NLRGGYYKPYL
+613 NFRGGYYKPYL
-624 FKSLVVG
+624 FKSLVFG

-670 DTGSAGAVGGN
+670 DTGSGGAVGGN
-681 NIYSGSLEIVSNL
+681 NIYSGTVEIVSNL
-694 GLNKDAG
+694 GVTKDAG
-701 VRWTVFSDFGSVW
+701 LRWTVFSDFGSVW
-714 STDFPSGVTK
+714 ATDFPSGVTK
-724 PDEEAM
+724 PDEQAM

-748 FYWAKPLADQ
+748 FYWAKPLAEQ

>member
-1 MSWVW
+1 MRNL
-6 PDHSILGHLM
+6 SIAF
-16 RKLLIVFLAFCFFSI
+16 IAFCIFSFY
-31 NYNILPVQA
+31 YNVMPVQA
-40 QAASEQVRI
+40 QATTEQVRI
-49 SEITVSGNRRVA
+49 SGIKVTGNRRVA
-61 VGTVLSYLPVQ
+61 EGTVLSYMPVQ

-77 SQGELSQSLER
+77 SQGGLSQSLER
-88 LFATNLFK
+88 LYATNLFK
-96 DIKLDLNGSVLIV
+96 DIKLDIDGSVLTV

-121 IEGNDVISDKKL
+121 IEGNDVITDDRL

-141 RRIYNRQLALDSA
+141 RRVYNRQVALDA
-154 GKLLEVYQAGGRF
+154 AAKLLDVYRAGGRF
-167 AAAVEPKIIELDEN
+167 AAVVEPKIIELDEN
-181 RIDLVFEVDEG
+181 RVDLVFEVDEG

-202 SGNQKFSDRAL
+202 SGNQNFSDRAL

-220 EKRWWAFLTPNDKFD
+220 EKRWWAFLTPNDKYD

-285 YKVSNISISSEI
+285 YKVNNINMTSEI
-297 ASVDL
+297 ENIDL
-302 DSLKSF
+302 DSLKSL
-308 MAFGDD
+308 MAFGND

-326 LDISNQLGNL
+326 LDISNQLGAF
-336 GYSFVDV
+336 GYAFVDV
-343 MPEIIT
+343 TPEIKT
-349 DPTTGMLDIVIK
+349 DPATGMLDIAVK
-361 IGPARR
+361 IGQSRR
-367 NYIERIEFVDN
+367 NFVERIEFVDN

-388 RFELVEGDAFNQLK
+388 EFELVEGDAFNQLK

-415 FSKVDVENIR
+415 FSKVDVQNIR

-432 ITRDTVQEQS
+432 ITRVTVEEQS
-442 TGDFSVGVGYSSL
+442 TGDFSIGVGYSSL

-478 SISTSDTRTDFI
+478 SISTSDTQTDFV
-490 FGLTQPYLFD
+490 FGLTQPYLFG

-506 IDVFKAKSTANNT
+506 IDVFKTKSSANNT
-519 SANRTGFDL
+519 STNRTGFDL
-528 GARFDAANDVY
+528 GARFNAANDVY

-561 TGESGKSLLKS
+561 TGENGKSLLKS
-572 AVGYTIGKDTRDNR
+572 AVSYTIGKDTRDNR
-586 FDPSE
+586 FDPTE
-591 GFFVEI
+591 GFFTEI
-597 AETFSGIGGD
+597 SETLSGVGGD

-613 NLRGGYYKPYL
+613 NFRGGYYKPYL
-624 FKSLVVG
+624 FKSLVFG

-670 DTGSAGAVGGN
+670 DTGSGGAVGGN
-681 NIYSGSLEIVSNL
+681 NIYSGTVEIVSNL
-694 GLNKDAG
+694 GVTKDAG
-701 VRWTVFSDFGSVW
+701 LRWTVFSDFGSVW
-714 STDFPSGVTK
+714 ATDFPSGVTK
-724 PDEEAM
+724 PDEQAM

-748 FYWAKPLADQ
+748 FYWAKPLAEQ

>member
-1 MSWVW
+1 
-6 PDHSILGHLM
+6 M
-16 RKLLIVFLAFCFFSI
+16 RKLSIAFIAFCIFSFY
-31 NYNILPVQA
+31 YNVMPVQA
-40 QAASEQVRI
+40 QATTEQVRI
-49 SEITVSGNRRVA
+49 SGIKVTGNRRVA
-61 VGTVLSYLPVQ
+61 EGTVLSYLPVQ

-77 SQGELSQSLER
+77 SQGGLSQSLER
-88 LFATNLFK
+88 LYATNLFK
-96 DIKLDLNGSVLIV
+96 DIKLDIDGSVLTV

-121 IEGNDVISDKKL
+121 IEGNDVITDDRL

-141 RRIYNRQLALDSA
+141 RRVYNRQVALDA
-154 GKLLEVYQAGGRF
+154 AAKLLDVYRAGGRF
-167 AAAVEPKIIELDEN
+167 AAVVEPKIIELDEN
-181 RIDLVFEVDEG
+181 RVDLVFEVDEG

-202 SGNQKFSDRAL
+202 SGNQNFSDRAL

-220 EKRWWAFLTPNDKFD
+220 EKRWWAFLTPNDKYD

-285 YKVSNISISSEI
+285 YKVNNINMTSEI
-297 ASVDL
+297 ENIDL
-302 DSLKSF
+302 DSLKSL
-308 MAFGDD
+308 MAFGND

-326 LDISNQLGNL
+326 LDISNQLGAF
-336 GYSFVDV
+336 GYAFVDV
-343 MPEIIT
+343 TPEIKT
-349 DPTTGMLDIVIK
+349 DPATGMLDIAVN
-361 IGPARR
+361 IGQSRR
-367 NYIERIEFVDN
+367 NFVERIEFVDN

-388 RFELVEGDAFNQLK
+388 EFELVEGDAFNQLK

-415 FSKVDVENIR
+415 FSKVDVQNIR

-432 ITRDTVQEQS
+432 ITRVTVEEQS
-442 TGDFSVGVGYSSL
+442 TGDFSIGVGYSSL

-478 SISTSDTRTDFI
+478 SISTSDTQTDFV
-490 FGLTQPYLFD
+490 FGLTQPYLFG

-506 IDVFKAKSTANNT
+506 IDVFKTKSSANNT
-519 SANRTGFDL
+519 STNRTGFDL
-528 GARFDAANDVY
+528 GARFNAANDVY

-549 KITNTSTSATSV
+549 KITNTATSATSV
-561 TGESGKSLLKS
+561 TGENGKSLLKS
-572 AVGYTIGKDTRDNR
+572 AVSYTIGKDTRDNR
-586 FDPSE
+586 FDPTE
-591 GFFVEI
+591 GFFTEI
-597 AETFSGIGGD
+597 SETLSGVGGD

-613 NLRGGYYKPYL
+613 NFRGGYYKPYL
-624 FKSLVVG
+624 FKSLVFG

-670 DTGSAGAVGGN
+670 DTGSGGAVGGN
-681 NIYSGSLEIVSNL
+681 NIYSGTVEIVSNL
-694 GLNKDAG
+694 GVTKDAG
-701 VRWTVFSDFGSVW
+701 LRWTVFSDFGSVW
-714 STDFPSGVTK
+714 ATDFPSGVTK
-724 PDEEAM
+724 PDEQAM

-748 FYWAKPLADQ
+748 FYWAKPLAEQ

>member
-1 MSWVW
+1 
-6 PDHSILGHLM
+6 M
-16 RKLLIVFLAFCFFSI
+16 RKLSIAFIAFCIFSI
-31 NYNILPVQA
+31 YYNVMPVQA
-40 QAASEQVRI
+40 QATTEQVRI
-49 SEITVSGNRRVA
+49 TGINVTGNRRVA
-61 VGTVLSYLPVQ
+61 ESTVLSYLPVQ

-77 SQGELSQSLER
+77 SQGGLSQSLER

-96 DIKLDLNGSVLIV
+96 DIKLDLDGSVLTV

-121 IEGNDVISDKKL
+121 IEGNDVITDERL
-133 LEVIDVQP
+133 LEIIDVQP
-141 RRIYNRQLALDSA
+141 RRIYNRQVALDA
-154 GKLLEVYQAGGRF
+154 AAKLLDVYRASGRF
-167 AAAVEPKIIELDEN
+167 AAVVEPKIIELDEN
-181 RIDLVFEVDEG
+181 RVDLVFEVDEG

-202 SGNQKFSDRAL
+202 SGNQNFSDRAL
-213 SQAIVSR
+213 GQAIVSR
-220 EKRWWAFLTPNDKFD
+220 EQRWWAFLTPNDKYD

-285 YKVSNISISSEI
+285 YKVNNIDMTSEI
-297 ASVDL
+297 ENIDL
-302 DSLKSF
+302 DSLKSL
-308 MAFGDD
+308 MTFGDD

-326 LDISNQLGNL
+326 LDISNQLGVF
-336 GYSFVDV
+336 GYAFVDV
-343 MPEIIT
+343 TPEIKT
-349 DPTTGMLDIVIK
+349 DPATGTLDIAIT
-361 IGPARR
+361 IGQARR
-367 NYIERIEFVDN
+367 NFVERIEFIDN

-388 RFELVEGDAFNQLK
+388 EFELVEGDAFNQLK

-415 FSKVDVENIR
+415 FSKVDVQNIR
-425 GSSADQT
+425 GSDADQT
-432 ITRDTVQEQS
+432 ITRVTVEEQS
-442 TGDFSVGVGYSSL
+442 TGDFSIGVGYSSL

-478 SISTSDTRTDFI
+478 SISTSDTQTDFV
-490 FGLTQPYLFD
+490 FGLTQPYLFG

-506 IDVFKAKSTANNT
+506 IDVFKTKSTANNT
-519 SANRTGFDL
+519 SANRTGVDL
-528 GARFDAANDVY
+528 GARFNAANDVY
-539 HRVTYGISTS
+539 HSVTYGISTS

-561 TGESGKSLLKS
+561 TGENGKSLLKS
-572 AVGYTIGKDTRDNR
+572 AVSYTIGRDTRDSR
-586 FDPSE
+586 FDPTE
-591 GFFVEI
+591 GFFTEI
-597 AETFSGIGGD
+597 SETFSGVGGD

-624 FKSLVVG
+624 FKSLVLG
-631 VKGRLGHISGL
+631 VKGRVGHISGL

-670 DTGSAGAVGGN
+670 DTGSGGAVGGN
-681 NIYSGSLEIVSNL
+681 NIYSGTVEVVSNL
-694 GLNKDAG
+694 GVTKDAG

-714 STDFPSGVTK
+714 ATDFPSGVTK
-724 PDEEAM
+724 PDDKTM

-748 FYWAKPLADQ
+748 FYWAKPLTEQ
-758 SHDNTKTFQFSIGT
+758 SHDNTKTFLFSIGT

>member
-1 MSWVW
+1 
-6 PDHSILGHLM
+6 M
-16 RKLLIVFLAFCFFSI
+16 RKLSIAFIAFCIFSI
-31 NYNILPVQA
+31 YYNVMPVQA
-40 QAASEQVRI
+40 QATTEQVRI
-49 SEITVSGNRRVA
+49 TGINVTGNRRVA
-61 VGTVLSYLPVQ
+61 EGTVLSYLPVQ

-77 SQGELSQSLER
+77 SQGGLSQSLER

-96 DIKLDLNGSVLIV
+96 DIKLDLDGSVLTV

-121 IEGNDVISDKKL
+121 IEGNDVITDERL
-133 LEVIDVQP
+133 LEIIDVQP
-141 RRIYNRQLALDSA
+141 RRIYNRQVALDTA
-154 GKLLEVYQAGGRF
+154 AKLLDVYRASGRF
-167 AAAVEPKIIELDEN
+167 AAVVEPKIIELDEN
-181 RIDLVFEVDEG
+181 RVDLVFEVDEG

-202 SGNQKFSDRAL
+202 SGNQNFSDRAL
-213 SQAIVSR
+213 GQAIVSR
-220 EKRWWAFLTPNDKFD
+220 EQRWWAFLTPNDKYD

-285 YKVSNISISSEI
+285 YKVNNIDMTSEI
-297 ASVDL
+297 ENIDL
-302 DSLKSF
+302 DSLKSL
-308 MAFGDD
+308 MTFGDD

-326 LDISNQLGNL
+326 LDISNQLGVF
-336 GYSFVDV
+336 GYAFVDV
-343 MPEIIT
+343 TPEIKT
-349 DPTTGMLDIVIK
+349 DPATGTLDIAIT
-361 IGPARR
+361 IGQARR
-367 NYIERIEFVDN
+367 NFVERIEFIDN

-388 RFELVEGDAFNQLK
+388 EFELVEGDAFNQLK

-415 FSKVDVENIR
+415 FSKVDVQNIR
-425 GSSADQT
+425 GSDADQT
-432 ITRDTVQEQS
+432 ITRVTVEEQS
-442 TGDFSVGVGYSSL
+442 TGDFSIGVGYSSL

-478 SISTSDTRTDFI
+478 SISTSDTQTDFV
-490 FGLTQPYLFD
+490 FGLTQPYLFG

-519 SANRTGFDL
+519 SANRTGVDL
-528 GARFDAANDVY
+528 GARFNAANDVY
-539 HRVTYGISTS
+539 HSVTYGISTS

-561 TGESGKSLLKS
+561 TGENGKSLLKS
-572 AVGYTIGKDTRDNR
+572 AVSYTIGRDTRDSR
-586 FDPSE
+586 FDPTE
-591 GFFVEI
+591 GFFTEI
-597 AETFSGIGGD
+597 SETFSGVGGD

-624 FKSLVVG
+624 FKSLVLG
-631 VKGRLGHISGL
+631 VKGRVGHISGL

-670 DTGSAGAVGGN
+670 DTGSGGAVGGN
-681 NIYSGSLEIVSNL
+681 NIYSGTVEVVSNL
-694 GLNKDAG
+694 GVTKDAG

-714 STDFPSGVTK
+714 ATDFPSGVTK
-724 PDEEAM
+724 PDDKTM

-748 FYWAKPLADQ
+748 FYWAKPLTEQ
-758 SHDNTKTFQFSIGT
+758 SHDKTKTFQFSIGT

>member
-1 MSWVW
+1 MRNL
-6 PDHSILGHLM
+6 SIAF
-16 RKLLIVFLAFCFFSI
+16 IAFCIFSI
-31 NYNILPVQA
+31 YYNVMPVQA
-40 QAASEQVRI
+40 QATTEQVRI
-49 SEITVSGNRRVA
+49 SGIKVTGNRRVA
-61 VGTVLSYLPVQ
+61 EGTVLSYLPVQ

-77 SQGELSQSLER
+77 SQGGLSQSLER
-88 LFATNLFK
+88 LYATNLFK
-96 DIKLDLNGSVLIV
+96 DIKLDIDGSVLTV

-121 IEGNDVISDKKL
+121 IEGNDVITDERL

-141 RRIYNRQLALDSA
+141 RRVYNRQVALDA
-154 GKLLEVYQAGGRF
+154 AAKLLDVYRAGGRF
-167 AAAVEPKIIELDEN
+167 AAVVEPKIIELDEN
-181 RIDLVFEVDEG
+181 RVDLVFEVDEG

-202 SGNQKFSDRAL
+202 SGNQNFSDRAL

-220 EKRWWAFLTPNDKFD
+220 EKRWWAFLTPNDKYD

-285 YKVSNISISSEI
+285 YKVNNINMTSEI
-297 ASVDL
+297 ENIDL
-302 DSLKSF
+302 DSLKSL
-308 MAFGDD
+308 MAFGND

-326 LDISNQLGNL
+326 LDISNQLGAF
-336 GYSFVDV
+336 GYAFVDV
-343 MPEIIT
+343 TPEIKT
-349 DPTTGMLDIVIK
+349 DPATGMLDIAVN
-361 IGPARR
+361 IGQSRR
-367 NYIERIEFVDN
+367 NFVERIEFVDN

-388 RFELVEGDAFNQLK
+388 EFELVEGDAFNQLK

-415 FSKVDVENIR
+415 FSKVDVQNIR

-432 ITRDTVQEQS
+432 ITRVTVEEQS
-442 TGDFSVGVGYSSL
+442 TGDFSIGVGYSSL
-455 DKTSLTL
+455 DKTMLTL
-462 GINERNFLGTG
+462 GINEHNFLGTG

-478 SISTSDTRTDFI
+478 SISTSDTQTDFV
-490 FGLTQPYLFD
+490 FGLTQPYLFG

-506 IDVFKAKSTANNT
+506 IDVFKTKSSANNT
-519 SANRTGFDL
+519 STNRTGFEL
-528 GARFDAANDVY
+528 GARFNAANDVY

-561 TGESGKSLLKS
+561 TGENGKSLLKS
-572 AVGYTIGKDTRDNR
+572 AVSYTIGKDTRDNR
-586 FDPSE
+586 FDPTE
-591 GFFVEI
+591 GFFTEI
-597 AETFSGIGGD
+597 SETLSGVGGD

-613 NLRGGYYKPYL
+613 NFRGGYYKPYL
-624 FKSLVVG
+624 FKSLVFG

-651 FFLGGRDVRGFDS
+651 FFLGGRDVRGFNS

-670 DTGSAGAVGGN
+670 DTGSGGAVGGN
-681 NIYSGSLEIVSNL
+681 NIYSGTVEIVSNL
-694 GLNKDAG
+694 GVTKDAG
-701 VRWTVFSDFGSVW
+701 LRWTVFSDFGSVW
-714 STDFPSGVTK
+714 ATDFPSGVTK
-724 PDEEAM
+724 PDEQAM

-748 FYWAKPLADQ
+748 FYWAKPLAEQ